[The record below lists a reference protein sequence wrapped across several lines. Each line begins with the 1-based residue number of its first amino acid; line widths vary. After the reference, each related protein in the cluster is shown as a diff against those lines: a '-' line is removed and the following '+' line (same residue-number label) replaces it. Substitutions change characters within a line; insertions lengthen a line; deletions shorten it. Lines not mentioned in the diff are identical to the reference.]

1 PRKLTPIGTVGNVG
15 QLFTVYEKNW
25 NCPDCSQENYAAR
38 TRCFRCKTKKP
49 VGQADYVTDPALAAL
64 QQGKT
69 IDWQEVI
76 DPNSR
81 QIYYFNKATGA
92 TQWERPEEL
101 GPAPHATGWFGRGQ
115 AGSKAAQIYAQRN
128 MQYLARP
135 AKKQKDFIDP
145 KKYHTE
151 GANEYN
157 IWYNRYLGDEWDQK
171 LGKEKAPD
179 RCILENDAGATTA
192 DASYIQQLQTG
203 KAPSDSSKKKDRK
216 FFCLHFARG
225 MCAKGKDCYY
235 YHRIPTPEDDAR
247 CDELFDCFG
256 RQRHNKHRDDMS
268 GVGSFMKPCRT
279 LYIAGIVKQKYE
291 PAKALEEALMK
302 HFGEWGEIENVNVI
316 WRISIAFVRYRL
328 RTSAEF
334 AKEAMG
340 NQSLDQ
346 NEILCLRWAH
356 DDPNPVAQDAINRA
370 DRDALYAL
378 MTAKGISLDNAG
390 FEYPAEY

>member
-1 PRKLTPIGTVGNVG
+1 M
-15 QLFTVYEKNW
+15 Y
-25 NCPDCSQENYAAR
+25 S
-38 TRCFRCKTKKP
+38 
-49 VGQADYVTDPALAAL
+49 
-64 QQGKT
+64 
-69 IDWQEVI
+69 
-76 DPNSR
+76 
-81 QIYYFNKATGA
+81 
-92 TQWERPEEL
+92 
-101 GPAPHATGWFGRGQ
+101 
-115 AGSKAAQIYAQRN
+115 
-128 MQYLARP
+128 
-135 AKKQKDFIDP
+135 FI
-145 KKYHTE
+145 
-151 GANEYN
+151 
-157 IWYNRYLGDEWDQK
+157 
-171 LGKEKAPD
+171 GKEKAPD

-328 RTSAEF
+328 RTSA
-334 AKEAMG
+334 G
-340 NQSLDQ
+340 
-346 NEILCLRWAH
+346 
-356 DDPNPVAQDAINRA
+356 V
-370 DRDALYAL
+370 
-378 MTAKGISLDNAG
+378 
-390 FEYPAEY
+390 

>member
-1 PRKLTPIGTVGNVG
+1 MYTNHILLT
-15 QLFTVYEKNW
+15 
-25 NCPDCSQENYAAR
+25 
-38 TRCFRCKTKKP
+38 
-49 VGQADYVTDPALAAL
+49 
-64 QQGKT
+64 
-69 IDWQEVI
+69 
-76 DPNSR
+76 
-81 QIYYFNKATGA
+81 
-92 TQWERPEEL
+92 
-101 GPAPHATGWFGRGQ
+101 
-115 AGSKAAQIYAQRN
+115 
-128 MQYLARP
+128 
-135 AKKQKDFIDP
+135 
-145 KKYHTE
+145 
-151 GANEYN
+151 
-157 IWYNRYLGDEWDQK
+157 
-171 LGKEKAPD
+171 GKEKAPD
-179 RCILENDAGATTA
+179 RCVLESDAGATTA
-192 DASYIQQLQTG
+192 DASYIQQLRTG
-203 KAPSDSSKKKDRK
+203 KAPTESTKKKDRK

-291 PAKALEEALMK
+291 PQKTLEEALWK

-316 WRISIAFVRYRL
+316 YRISIAFVRYRL
-328 RTSAEF
+328 RTSAGSAIIVYVCTQYDSCDVIEF

-346 NEILCLRWAH
+346 DEILCIRWAH

-390 FEYPAEY
+390 FEYPAEYALPSAKKAKLEDGTDTGLAYPDTDQQYPSENAPNVVASASSISETSSMTAEEYTKYCEDYYIKYLESRQIPIADYAGKESVETAVSSKESAEGEETAPSGWTKCIDDETGAVYYFNESTQESSWGLPSAA